1 MRFNVTT
8 FDDPRLHRWLERAA
22 SRSKEDWARLAAP

>member
-8 FDDPRLHRWLERAA
+8 CGEPRLHRWLEHVAGRP
-22 SRSKEDWARLAAP
+22 KEDWTMQAAE